1 MIRVVLLILLTAAVA
16 GEVQAQKKVRL
27 KQADFSRGGLKDGK
41 RVDWVIGNVIF
52 TQNQTTIYCDSA
64 QIFKKENSVEAYGRV
79 RITDGDS
86 VTVTSKHLRY
96 DGDKRVAYLRND
108 VVFVKL
114 ATATLYTDYLDYYR
128 NLSEARYFNGGKL
141 VDSTNNLTSKK
152 GYYNTRT
159 NMASFKTKVVGVNP
173 DYTLR
178 SDTLQYNSKT
188 KIVYF
193 RDKTTVTDRDN
204 QTAVY
209 DDGFYD
215 TKVTEKKSR
224 LNRGTIQ
231 TPTYEMKGDHYF
243 LDDLKKYYTAKSNVI
258 MTSKEENLTIYG
270 DDGYY
275 NKKTGVAK
283 VYGNAWMA
291 KVGDDGDTLFL
302 TADTLVSIEN
312 NNPSKKRMLA
322 YSHVKIFK
330 SNLQGKADSLVYFSS
345 DSVLYFYESPVM
357 WTTEN
362 QMTGDTIRV
371 VLKNQNVDKVFL
383 MSNAFVVAQD
393 SLGNFNQM
401 KGKRMTAIFRNK
413 TIHHVDVD
421 GNGESIYYAL
431 QEEEQDLDSLI
442 LQIVYVSGMNKM
454 ICSNMK
460 LNFLDGKID
469 NFSAYVR
476 PDATFTPPHE
486 IKPEDE
492 RLKGFIWR
500 DQERPIREDVVHGGR
515 DAPRRPG
522 FSNDGVDD
530 RQKNSKEPAKKVPG
544 QKPIPQKGK
553 AQRTP

>member
-1 MIRVVLLILLTAAVA
+1 MKRVIVILSLILAIATA
-16 GEVQAQKKVRL
+16 GEAQKRVRL
-27 KQADFSRGGLKDGK
+27 KQADFSRGGVKNGV

-64 QIFKKENSVEAYGRV
+64 QIFKKENSVEAYGHV

-86 VTVTSKHLRY
+86 VTVTSKYLRY
-96 DGDKRVAYLRND
+96 DGDKRIAHLRND

-114 ATATLYTDYLDYYR
+114 ATATLYTDNLDYYR

-152 GYYNTRT
+152 GYYNTLS
-159 NMASFKTKVVGVNP
+159 NLASFKTNVVGVNP

-193 RDKTTVTDRDN
+193 RDRTMVTDKDN
-204 QTAVY
+204 QTAIY
-209 DDGFYD
+209 DDGYYD
-215 TKVTEKKSR
+215 TKVTEKKSQ
-224 LNRGTIQ
+224 LSKGTIQ
-231 TPTYEMKGDHYF
+231 TPTYEMQGDKYF
-243 LDDLKKYYTAKSNVI
+243 LDDLRKFYTAKSNVV

-270 DDGYY
+270 DDGFY
-275 NKKTGVAK
+275 NKITGVAK

-302 TADTLVSIEN
+302 SADTLVSIEN

-322 YSHVKIFK
+322 YPNVKIFK
-330 SNLQGKADSLVYFSS
+330 SNLQGKADSLAYYSN
-345 DSVLYFYESPVM
+345 DSVLYFFEHPVL
-357 WTTEN
+357 WTAEN

-371 VLKNQNVDKVFL
+371 ELKNQNVDKVYL
-383 MSNAFVVAQD
+383 MTNSFVVSQD
-393 SLGNFNQM
+393 SLTNFNQI
-401 KGKRMTAIFRNK
+401 KGKRMTAYFANK

-431 QEEEQDLDSLI
+431 QEDEKQLSDSVL
-442 LQIVYVSGMNKM
+442 LKIVYVSGMNRM

-460 LNFLDGKID
+460 INFLDGQVN
-469 NFSAYVR
+469 NFTAYVK

-486 IKPEDE
+486 IKKENE
-492 RLKGFIWR
+492 QLKGFIWR
-500 DQERPIREDVVHGGR
+500 NTERPVREDVVKSR
-515 DAPRRPG
+515 PKILPKAPGKTQFPLKG
-522 FSNDGVDD
+522 N
-530 RQKNSKEPAKKVPG
+530 
-544 QKPIPQKGK
+544 PQ
-553 AQRTP
+553 RLH